1 MDLIKIKNIINDIK
15 SDDEWVEDSHDRSEK
30 TGVDR
35 GLDLL
40 LRHLVDIEESDE
52 HKDEE
57 IVDVLSRD
65 FPKVFEQ
72 ILNYLDHE

>member
-1 MDLIKIKNIINDIK
+1 MDLIKIKNIITDIK
-15 SDDEWVEDSHDRSEK
+15 SDDEWVQDSHDRSEK

-40 LRHLVDIEESDE
+40 FRHLIEIEESDE
-52 HKDEE
+52 HTDKD

-65 FPKVFEQ
+65 FPKVYEQ

>member
-1 MDLIKIKNIINDIK
+1 MDLIKIKNIITDIK

-40 LRHLVDIEESDE
+40 LRHLTDIEESDE
-52 HKDEE
+52 DTDKE
-57 IVDVLSRD
+57 IVDILSRD
-65 FPKVFEQ
+65 FPKVYEQ